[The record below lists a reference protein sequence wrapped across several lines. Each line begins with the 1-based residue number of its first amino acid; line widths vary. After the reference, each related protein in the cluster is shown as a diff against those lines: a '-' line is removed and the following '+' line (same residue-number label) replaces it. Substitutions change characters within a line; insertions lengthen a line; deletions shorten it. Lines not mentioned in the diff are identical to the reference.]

1 MNALCRHFGIC
12 GGCLYQ
18 DMPDEAYR
26 ALKRD
31 NILRALTHN
40 GFEGVV
46 VEDPIEVAPQ
56 TRRRSTLKVAKRAG
70 DVAIGFHARE
80 THMIVDMRECFV
92 LTPSLFALVQEMRPM
107 MAALLN
113 DGDNAEASITQS
125 DTGFDLSLKW
135 NKPVTTSRTAEIA
148 RWAEKLKL
156 ARVSSGRDV
165 LIEFA
170 TPSIRFGDAMVKLP
184 RDAFLQP
191 TREGEAVLQRC
202 VLEGIG
208 NAKFVA
214 DLFAG
219 CGTFS
224 LVLAERA
231 RVHAVELEAPML
243 EALAFAARNTQGL
256 KPLTTETRDLFKV
269 PLGGNELA
277 KYDAVVLDPPR
288 AGAERQCAELA
299 KSKIRRVVYVSCNPA
314 TFARDARALVNGG
327 YRMGA
332 VTPVDQFL
340 WSSHTELVATFTRA
354 KA

>member
-1 MNALCRHFGIC
+1 
-12 GGCLYQ
+12 
-18 DMPDEAYR
+18 MPGDAYR
-26 ALKRD
+26 ALKR
-31 NILRALTHN
+31 NNVLRALKQH
-40 GFEGVV
+40 GFDDAV
-46 VEDPIEVAPQ
+46 VEAPIEVPPQ
-56 TRRRSTLKVAKRAG
+56 TRRRAVLKIAKHAG
-70 DVAIGFHARE
+70 EVAIGFHARE
-80 THMIVDMRECFV
+80 SHTIVDMRECFV
-92 LTPSLFALVQEMRPM
+92 LTPALFALVQEMRPM

-135 NKPVTTSRTAEIA
+135 NKPVTTSRTAQIA
-148 RWAEKLKL
+148 HWAQMLKL
-156 ARVSSGRDV
+156 ARVSSSRDV
-165 LIEFA
+165 LVEFA
-170 TPSIRFGDAMVKLP
+170 SPSIRFGKTVVKLP
-184 RDAFLQP
+184 CDAFLQP
-191 TREGEAVLQRC
+191 MREGEAALQRF
-202 VLEGIG
+202 VLESVG
-208 NAKFVA
+208 NAKSVI

-269 PLGGNELA
+269 PLGGNEL
-277 KYDAVVLDPPR
+277 KPYDAAVLDPPR
-288 AGAERQCAELA
+288 AGAERQAIELA

-314 TFARDARALVNGG
+314 TFARDARALANGG

-332 VTPVDQFL
+332 VQPVDQFL
-340 WSSHTELVATFTRA
+340 WSSHTELVATFTRG

>member
-1 MNALCRHFGIC
+1 MNALCRHFGTC

-18 DMPDEAYR
+18 DMPDDAYR

-31 NILRALTHN
+31 GVLRALKQH
-40 GFEGVV
+40 GFDDAV
-46 VEDPIEVAPQ
+46 VEPPIEVAPR
-56 TRRRSTLKVAKRAG
+56 TRRRAVLKIAKRNG
-70 DVAIGFHARE
+70 EVAIGFHVRE
-80 THMIVDMRECFV
+80 SHTIVDMRECLV
-92 LTPSLFALVQEMRPM
+92 LTPALFALVRELRPM
-107 MAALLN
+107 MDALLN
-113 DGDNAEASITQS
+113 NGDNAEASVTET

-148 RWAEKLKL
+148 RWAQMLKL

-165 LIEFA
+165 LVEFA
-170 TPSIRFGDAMVKLP
+170 TPSIRFGKAVVKLP

-191 TREGEAVLQRC
+191 TREGEAALQQC

-208 NAKFVA
+208 NAKHVA

-231 RVHAVELEAPML
+231 RVHAVELETPMM
-243 EALAFAARNTQGL
+243 EALADAARNTQGL
-256 KPLTTETRDLFKV
+256 KPLTIEKRDLFKV
-269 PLGGNELA
+269 PLGGNEL
-277 KYDAVVLDPPR
+277 KPYDAVILDPPR
-288 AGAERQCAELA
+288 AGAERQVIELA

-332 VTPVDQFL
+332 VQPVDQFL
-340 WSSHTELVATFTRA
+340 WSSHTELVATFARA